1 MLASKHYRYFYKSEI
16 PPKVILKKMI
26 RTNIEDVYNTNEEPQ
41 KIDLNI
47 ERNRIYFSRR
57 KELYNIIKSINNYI
71 SNSSQSLFLT
81 LYFMDTIFTNED
93 LENIFFSHF
102 DYLSYLSPLNDI
114 NMNNYVLLSL
124 ACLIITH
131 KFNENDPKIPSTS
144 SFAKL
149 AYHFSNNTF
158 SFSINDLTMAEVVA
172 IKLLKY
178 KLNYYTIYHFLTFFF
193 THGILFKTT
202 LKNSKLHGKISEKK
216 ILEKIYIETRE
227 ILDWIIESEEYYNY
241 QYGKDNHLIV
251 VESLLW
257 SIEHVLGIQISDNE
271 NIFKLIFNININEDK
286 HILMNEIIEKLY
298 MEKKGAIESNS
309 KPLFINKNNSKD
321 TIIYD
326 NPISMAT
333 LSQNRNNHY
342 NMNSTQNIN
351 NKLGSSYNI
360 YNALPTYDNS
370 LTFINTLINNEIENL
385 NTNYPY
391 QLTVRNQQAET
402 ENNLTKIIGLKNRSF
417 YGSNKNI
424 TSNYDIN
431 SIIPIDSAHIQNNS
445 SNLDVISKVSKF
457 EKEPTDNRKKR
468 KPIDNNINIYE
479 IDIDDIKGKKIYM
492 NDGSRVKKK
501 SLSCSK
507 KPSNSMSG
515 IVNYN
520 NHLKS
525 TFIDT
530 STINNINHN
539 LKNED
544 ELRYEEKINKP
555 KVFDNKNKFNI
566 NKNLYS
572 ISPIKPFQPHN
583 NNKKEKVTLFKKY
596 QQSTNEHNSKTLN
609 KNKIIPKTKIISSE
623 ELNNQTNNFYTVTKI
638 NQTVENEP
646 RNNNKRSINKLKKS
660 NGLHS
665 IHNSNKK
672 NNKLNKNKHN
682 TIIIN
687 NNIQI
692 NTLYDNENKP
702 VNTNREKKNSN
713 FFVFNNYNENNE
725 NDLLTLPNYN
735 NKYKT
740 KNRQKLIYDLKNGHN
755 LINKS
760 TTLTSG
766 YNFNTC
772 FNFINQF

>member
-1 MLASKHYRYFYKSEI
+1 MLASKHYRYFYKNEI
-16 PPKVILKKMI
+16 PPKAILKKMI
-26 RTNIEDVYNTNEEPQ
+26 KTNIEDVYNTNEEPQ

-57 KELYNIIKSINNYI
+57 KELYKIIKSINNYV

-102 DYLSYLSPLNDI
+102 EYLNYLSLLNDI

-124 ACLIITH
+124 ACLIISH
-131 KFNENDPKIPSTS
+131 KFNENDPEIPSIS

-149 AYHFSNNTF
+149 AYHFSKNNF
-158 SFSINDLTMAEVVA
+158 SFSINDLTMAEVVV

-193 THGILFKTT
+193 THGIIFKTT
-202 LKNSKLHGKISEKK
+202 LQNSKSDGKISEKK

-227 ILDWIIESEEYYNY
+227 ILYWIIESEEYYNY

-257 SIEHVLGIQISDNE
+257 SIKHVLGIQISDNE

-286 HILMNEIIEKLY
+286 RILMNEIIEKLY
-298 MEKKGAIESNS
+298 MEKKGGIESSS
-309 KPLFINKNNSKD
+309 KPLFINKKNIKD
-321 TIIYD
+321 TIIFY
-326 NPISMAT
+326 NPISMTT

-342 NMNSTQNIN
+342 NMNSAQNIN
-351 NKLGSSYNI
+351 NKLGSSCNI

-370 LTFINTLINNEIENL
+370 LTFVNSLINNELENL
-385 NTNYPY
+385 NTNDPY
-391 QLTVRNQQAET
+391 HLTGGNQQVER
-402 ENNLTKIIGLKNRSF
+402 ENNLTKIIGLKKRSF
-417 YGSNKNI
+417 YGSNKKI

-431 SIIPIDSAHIQNNS
+431 SIIPIDRVHIQNKS

-468 KPIDNNINIYE
+468 KQIDNNINIYE
-479 IDIDDIKGKKIYM
+479 IDIDDIRGKKIYM
-492 NDGSRVKKK
+492 NNGSRVKKK
-501 SLSCSK
+501 SLSFSK
-507 KPSNSMSG
+507 KPSNNMSD
-515 IVNYN
+515 IVNFN

-525 TFIDT
+525 TFIDS

-539 LKNED
+539 INNED
-544 ELRYEEKINKP
+544 ELKFEEKINKP
-555 KVFDNKNKFNI
+555 KVFNNKNKINI
-566 NKNLYS
+566 NKN
-572 ISPIKPFQPHN
+572 IPHN
-583 NNKKEKVTLFKKY
+583 NIKKEKVNIFKKY
-596 QQSTNEHNSKTLN
+596 QQSAHEHNSKTLN
-609 KNKIIPKTKIISSE
+609 KKKIIPKAKIISSE
-623 ELNNQTNNFYTVTKI
+623 ILNNQTKNFYTVTKI
-638 NQTVENEP
+638 NQTVGNEP
-646 RNNNKRSINKLKKS
+646 RDNNKRSINKLKKS
-660 NGLHS
+660 NGLHN
-665 IHNSNKK
+665 IHTSNKK
-672 NNKLNKNKHN
+672 NNKSNKKKHN

-692 NTLYDNENKP
+692 DTFYDNENKP
-702 VNTNREKKNSN
+702 VNTNREKKNS
-713 FFVFNNYNENNE
+713 FFEFNNYNENNE
-725 NDLLTLPNYN
+725 NDLLTLPNYI
-735 NKYKT
+735 NKYKI

-760 TTLTSG
+760 TSLTTG
-766 YNFNTC
+766 YNFNTE